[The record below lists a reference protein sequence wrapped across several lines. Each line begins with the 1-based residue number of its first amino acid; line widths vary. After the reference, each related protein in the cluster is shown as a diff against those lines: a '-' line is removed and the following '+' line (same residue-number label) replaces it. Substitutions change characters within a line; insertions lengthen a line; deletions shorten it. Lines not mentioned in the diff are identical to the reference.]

1 MTRQVSSYVAGR
13 WVTASSG
20 QEVTDPTT
28 GEVVAIVS
36 SEGVDFAAAV
46 SAARAAGPAFKALTF
61 HERALLLKKL
71 GKYLSERTDEVYAEY
86 ATSGA
91 TVPDARLDVEG
102 GIQVLFAYSGIGLK
116 ELPNDTLYAEDEAT
130 PLIGN
135 PSFVGQTIYTPRP
148 GIAVTVNAFNFP
160 VWGML
165 GKLGPCLLAGL
176 PVIVKP
182 ATATAHLAEIVFRQI
197 VESGI
202 LPEGVVQFIGGSG
215 KELLDHLAVG
225 DYLSITGSA
234 ATAETLRAHPAVAK
248 RGVLFNAEA
257 DSLNATI
264 LGPDATPDSDEFA
277 LFIKSVYREMIS
289 KTGQKC
295 TSIRRVLVPSERV
308 DDVVAAL
315 KEQFDRL
322 VIGDPRTEGVQMG
335 PLVNAEQRQNVADA
349 VNQLATAADIVIGGP
364 DVDVAPE
371 GTAAEHGFFAPTI
384 LVAKPTESGGSDVV
398 HTVEAF
404 GPVATVIPYSS
415 ADQLGDF
422 AGRGGGSLVA
432 SVVTNDPTFVHDV
445 VRQIGPWHGRV
456 LVLNRT
462 LARGAVFQGAVLP
475 GLIHGGPGRAGGG
488 EEFGGVRGVLHL
500 LQATSLASSADMN
513 VAVTQRWNPGA
524 TQLKPDVHPFRLY
537 LEDLRL
543 GDTYYTGSRKISLED
558 IEHFAEFT
566 GDTFYAHMNEEAAAA
581 SPIFKGRVA
590 HGYFVLAAAAGLFV
604 DPDPGP
610 VLANFGL
617 ENLRFTQ
624 PVYPGDEMKLRLT
637 AKHKA
642 VRAGVGWGEV
652 TWNVEVTNQRDE
664 VCATYDLL
672 TINASRDA

>member
-1 MTRQVSSYVAGR
+1 MTRQVSSYVAGQ
-13 WVTASSG
+13 WITASSG
-20 QEVTDPTT
+20 REVTDPTT
-28 GEVVAIVS
+28 GEVVAKVS

-46 SAARAAGPAFKALTF
+46 ATARAAAPAFKALTF

-71 GKYLSERTDEVYAEY
+71 AKYLSERTDEVYADY

-91 TVPDARLDVEG
+91 ITPDARVDVEG
-102 GIQVLFAYSGIGLK
+102 GIQVLSTYSGIGLK
-116 ELPNDTLYAEDEAT
+116 ELPNDTLYAEGEAT

-148 GIAVTVNAFNFP
+148 GIAVNINAFNFP

-165 GKLGPCLLAGL
+165 EKLGPGLLAGM
-176 PVIVKP
+176 PTIVKP
-182 ATATAHLAEIVFRQI
+182 ATTTVHLSEIVARQI
-197 VESGI
+197 IESGI
-202 LPEGVVQFIGGSG
+202 LPEGVFQFIGGSTG
-215 KELLDHLAVG
+215 DLLDHLTVG
-225 DYLSITGSA
+225 DYVSITGSA
-234 ATAETLRAHPAVAK
+234 ATAAKLRAHPAITE

-264 LGPDATPDSDEFA
+264 LGPDATPGTDEFS
-277 LFIKSVYREMIS
+277 LFTKAVYREMIS

-295 TSIRRVLVPSERV
+295 TSIRRMLVPSELV
-308 DDVVAAL
+308 DDVVASL
-315 KEQFDRL
+315 KEQFDKL

-335 PLVNAEQRQNVADA
+335 PLVSASQRRNVTNA
-349 VNQLATAADIVIGGP
+349 VNELATAADIVIGGP

-371 GTAAEHGFFAPTI
+371 GAGADHGFFAPTV
-384 LVAKPTESGGSDVV
+384 LVARDVED
-398 HTVEAF
+398 HTLHSVEAF
-404 GPVATVIPYSS
+404 GPVATVVPYSS
-415 ADQLGDF
+415 ADEIGAL
-422 AGRGGGSLVA
+422 AARGEGSLVA
-432 SVVTNDPTFVHDV
+432 SVVTNDPAFVHRV
-445 VRQIGPWHGRV
+445 VREIGPWHGRL

-462 LARGAVFQGAVLP
+462 IARGSVPHGAVLP
-475 GLIHGGPGRAGGG
+475 TLIHGGPGRAGGG
-488 EEFGGVRGVLHL
+488 EELGGLRGVLHL
-500 LQATSLASSADMN
+500 LQASSLESSADMN
-513 VAVTQRWNPGA
+513 VAVTERWNPGA
-524 TQLKPDVHPFRLY
+524 TQLQPDVHPFRLH

-543 GDTYYTGSRKISLED
+543 GDTLYTGSRKITLED
-558 IEHFAEFT
+558 VEHFAEFT

-624 PVYPGDEMKLRLT
+624 PVYPGDEIKLRLT

-642 VRAGVGWGEV
+642 VRAGAGWGEV

-672 TINASRDA
+672 TINASKNA

>member
-1 MTRQVSSYVAGR
+1 MTRQVSSYVAGQ

-20 QEVTDPTT
+20 KEVADPTS
-28 GEVVAIVS
+28 GEVVARVS

-46 SAARAAGPAFKALTF
+46 ATARAAGPAFKALTF
-61 HERALLLKKL
+61 HQRALLLKKL
-71 GKYLSERTDEVYAEY
+71 AKYLSERTDEVYAEY
-86 ATSGA
+86 PTSG
-91 TVPDARLDVEG
+91 TPVPDARVDVEG
-102 GIQVLFAYSGIGLK
+102 GIQVLSEYSGIGLK
-116 ELPNDTLYAEDEAT
+116 ELPNDTLYAEGEAYS
-130 PLIGN
+130 LIGN
-135 PSFVGQTIYTPRP
+135 PSFVGQTFYTPRP
-148 GIAVTVNAFNFP
+148 GIAVTINAFNFP

-165 GKLGPCLLAGL
+165 EKLGPCLLAGL

-182 ATATAHLAEIVFRQI
+182 ATTTVHLSEIVARQI

-202 LPEGVVQFIGGSG
+202 LPEGVFQFIAGSLG
-215 KELLDHLAVG
+215 DMLDHLTVG
-225 DYLSITGSA
+225 DYVSITGSA
-234 ATAETLRAHPAVAK
+234 ATATTLRSHPAITE

-257 DSLNATI
+257 DSLNASI
-264 LGPDATPDSDEFA
+264 LGPDATPETDEFK
-277 LFIKSVYREMIS
+277 LFIKSAFREMIS

-295 TSIRRVLVPSERV
+295 TSIRRMLVPSELV
-308 DDVVAAL
+308 DDVVASL
-315 KEQFDRL
+315 KEQFDKL

-335 PLVNAEQRQNVADA
+335 PLVSASQRRNVTEA

-371 GTAAEHGFFAPTI
+371 GAGAEHGFFAPTV
-384 LVAKPTESGGSDVV
+384 LVARDIGDHTV
-398 HTVEAF
+398 HSVEAF

-415 ADQLGDF
+415 AEQIGDL
-422 AGRGGGSLVA
+422 AARGEGSLVA
-432 SVVTNDPTFVHDV
+432 SVVTNDPEFVHRV
-445 VRQIGPWHGRV
+445 VREIGPWHGRL
-456 LVLNRT
+456 LVLNRAI
-462 LARGAVFQGAVLP
+462 ARGSTPHGAVLP
-475 GLIHGGPGRAGGG
+475 TLIHGGPGRAGGG
-488 EEFGGVRGVLHL
+488 EELGGLRGVLHL
-500 LQATSLASSADMN
+500 MQATSLESSADMN
-513 VAVTQRWNPGA
+513 VAVTDRWNPGA

-543 GDTYYTGSRKISLED
+543 GDTLYTGSRKITLED

-610 VLANFGL
+610 VLANFGI

-642 VRAGVGWGEV
+642 VRAGAGWGEV